1 MSDIKSMIRFGIVS
15 AIYPGRHSCR
25 LTFPDRND
33 LVSGEL
39 PILIPAGAKNSYFAL
54 PDVGDECVCVC
65 PSNDDSNVGFVL
77 GSFYHDKAPPPTDNQ
92 DVSMI
97 KFEDGSTISY
107 DRAKHELLI
116 DVKGTIKLKAD
127 RIDLN

>member
-1 MSDIKSMIRFGIVS
+1 MKDLKSIVRFGIVS
-15 AIYPGRHSCR
+15 AVYPARHSCR

-107 DRAKHELLI
+107 DRAKHELN
-116 DVKGTIKLKAD
+116 VKINGTI
-127 RIDLN
+127 RINGRQVYIN